1 MKPHRRGGLATLLA
15 TLLLI
20 ALVVAGVVML
30 TGVYNTIFGG
40 VSNSVNVIADNSVI
54 TVNSATGGGMILI
67 VLSNKGPGTLNVR
80 AINITTAAGNDA
92 TIIPVSNTQAV
103 FGGAIPNSTGSIV
116 AGVNVGFVGS
126 YLAIPPGQSASFRLN
141 VVSGLSTLFPPDQ
154 NFRLLII
161 PYGSAL
167 IRLTVQSISE

>member
-1 MKPHRRGGLATLLA
+1 
-15 TLLLI
+15 
-20 ALVVAGVVML
+20 
-30 TGVYNTIFGG
+30 
-40 VSNSVNVIADNSVI
+40 
-54 TVNSATGGGMILI
+54 
-67 VLSNKGPGTLNVR
+67 LNVR